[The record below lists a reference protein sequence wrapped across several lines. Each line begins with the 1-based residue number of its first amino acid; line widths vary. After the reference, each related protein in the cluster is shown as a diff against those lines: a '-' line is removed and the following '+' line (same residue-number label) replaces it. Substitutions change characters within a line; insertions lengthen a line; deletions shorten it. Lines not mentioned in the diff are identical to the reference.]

1 MVYRR
6 FEKYDK
12 VWIGILAGLLAP
24 IFWYFIW
31 LSIYD
36 GIETMGWIEPGA
48 IGDNFRQRTSA
59 LVAICLNILPLQIF
73 KTQYMDRAMRGIVF
87 PTVLYVGVWLYFFA
101 SSVL

>member
-1 MVYRR
+1 MVYKRYA
-6 FEKYDK
+6 KYDTIW
-12 VWIGILAGLLAP
+12 VGILVGLLLP

-36 GIETMGWIEPGA
+36 GIETMGWIEPGN
-48 IGDNFRQRTSA
+48 ISEDFRQRTSA
-59 LVAICLNILPLQIF
+59 LVAICLNILPLQVF

-87 PTVLYVGVWLYFFA
+87 PTVFWVAVWLYFFA